1 MKITWYGHAAFLI
14 EGTDRVL
21 IDPFLDG
28 NPKSPVKSR
37 DVKCDII
44 VVTHGHSDHLGEAVE
59 ISKRT
64 GAAIVGIVELTRF
77 CQSMGAKVD
86 PMNLGTIKHRNTRIT
101 LTPAFH
107 STGIDAG
114 GKLVDGGTPAGTVID
129 FGGGDTVYHAGD
141 TFLFS
146 DMALIGK
153 LYAPKV
159 ALLPIGDRYTM
170 GIKEAVVAVDLI
182 KPKVVIPMH
191 YSTFP
196 VVKQDPEEFKRLV
209 KGSKV
214 EVLEPGDEITL

>member
-14 EGTDRVL
+14 EGTDKVL

-28 NPKSPVKSR
+28 NPKSPVKSK
-37 DVKCDII
+37 DVSCDII
-44 VVTHGHSDHLGEAVE
+44 VVTHGHGDHLGDAVE

-64 GAAIVGIVELTRF
+64 GAAIVGTAELARF

-101 LTPAFH
+101 LTPVFY
-107 STGIDAG
+107 STGIDSG
-114 GKLVDGGTPAGTVID
+114 GKLVDGGTPAGAVID
-129 FGGGDTVYHAGD
+129 FGGGDVVYHAGD

-153 LYAPKV
+153 LYSPKV

-170 GIKEAVVAVDLI
+170 GAKEAALAVDLI
-182 KPKVVIPMH
+182 KPKVAIPMH
-191 YSTFP
+191 YNTFP
-196 VVKQDPEEFKRLV
+196 AVEQDPEEFKRLV
-209 KGSKV
+209 KGARV
-214 EVLEPGDEITL
+214 EVLKPGGQITL